1 MEIESTEV
9 APQQEQEFKLDY
21 DLLEEYYRSY
31 FPVSQMVQW
40 LSYPQDGDDTYFS
53 RREFSFTLQNEV
65 YLRYQMYNSE
75 REFKNALLL
84 KVPEKID
91 IGAVYDRPGKKGDD
105 IKAKEKEFVIDIDM
119 TDYDHIRTCCSKAKI
134 CEKCWKFMKVACDL
148 ISKSLDE
155 DFGFKHVLWVYSG
168 RRGIH
173 AWVCDKEIRK
183 ANDYTRSSI
192 IDYLNILV
200 DNSTASSYVKPSL
213 LKMEKS
219 HLIERNAMKQLNQKK
234 DDIKAEKE
242 SEKAFVEIV
251 LRDQNLF
258 MKKPEII
265 LEFLTKRSEN
275 LSKEVEKQWKTL
287 KTSEQRYETLKD
299 IISTEDKQ
307 FNFTIKCKNL
317 LKYFQNRKKTHYI
330 LEELRIWL
338 LYPRLDVNVSKS
350 TNHLLKSPFCI
361 HPKTGNVCVPFTT
374 EEISTFDPFSV
385 PNISTL
391 TTEEGSSKMKNS
403 LKIFNK
409 FLENLKKDV

>member
-1 MEIESTEV
+1 MEIETVEV
-9 APQQEQEFKLDY
+9 APQQEEEFKLDY

-40 LSYPQDGDDTYFS
+40 LSYPQDGDDTYFT

-75 REFKNALLL
+75 REFKNALLQ

-134 CEKCWKFMKVACDL
+134 CEKCWKFMRVACDL

-155 DFGFKHVLWVYSG
+155 DFGFQHVLWVYSG

-183 ANDYTRSSI
+183 ANDYTRASI

-200 DNSTASSYVKPSL
+200 DNSIGSSYVKPSL

-219 HLIERNAMKQLNQKK
+219 HLIERNAMKQLNQKN
-234 DDIKAEKE
+234 DDLKAEKE
-242 SEKAFVEIV
+242 SEKVFVEIV
-251 LRDQNLF
+251 LREQNLF

-265 LEFLTKRSEN
+265 LEFLAKRSEN
-275 LSKEVEKQWKTL
+275 LSKEVEKEWKTL
-287 KTSEQRYETLKD
+287 KTSEQRYEALKELV
-299 IISTEDKQ
+299 SSEDK
-307 FNFTIKCKNL
+307 
-317 LKYFQNRKKTHYI
+317 KKTHYL